1 MSVAKM
7 KGILT
12 RILAAFAATGLGTI
26 GAGSIVG
33 IDVAKAV
40 MIAGIGGVAV
50 VVEGLARAY
59 LADGDLSDDE
69 INAVFAKVNDE
80 ATT

>member
-12 RILAAFAATGLGTI
+12 RVLAAFAATGLGTI

-33 IDVAKAV
+33 IDTVQAV

-59 LADGDLSDDE
+59 LADGNLSEDE
-69 INAVFAKVNDE
+69 INSVFSKVNDSD
-80 ATT
+80 T

>member
-7 KGILT
+7 KAILM
-12 RILAAFAATGLGTI
+12 RIVATFAATGLGTI

-33 IDVAKAV
+33 IDVLTAV
-40 MIAGIGGVAV
+40 LIAGIGGVAV

-59 LADGDLSDDE
+59 VSDGVLTMNE
-69 INAVFAKVNDE
+69 INGVFSKVNDDV
-80 ATT
+80 TT